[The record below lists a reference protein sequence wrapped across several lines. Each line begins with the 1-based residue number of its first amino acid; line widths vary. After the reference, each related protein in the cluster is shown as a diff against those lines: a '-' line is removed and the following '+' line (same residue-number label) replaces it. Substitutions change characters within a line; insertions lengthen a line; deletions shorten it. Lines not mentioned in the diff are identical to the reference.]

1 MVPETPTPPVDP
13 SSNDAIMKEIKQV
26 LDDLKKDGKIVTI
39 QICPQCK
46 SPKLRSRDPRY
57 DIGGAM
63 GITPPKY
70 LCTRC
75 GYWGRVVI
83 EVTHADVDETVL
95 DEILNADIESA
106 QKLLN
111 DLHQEHPTNEKD

>member
-1 MVPETPTPPVDP
+1 MVPETPTPPVDQ

-26 LDDLKKDGKIVTI
+26 LDDLRKDGKIVTI